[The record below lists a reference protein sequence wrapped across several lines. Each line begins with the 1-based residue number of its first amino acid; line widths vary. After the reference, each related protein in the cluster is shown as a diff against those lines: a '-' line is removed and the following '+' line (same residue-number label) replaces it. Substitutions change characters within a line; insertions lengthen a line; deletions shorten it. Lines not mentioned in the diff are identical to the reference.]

1 MAELSP
7 LETLDEADA
16 SAGVRTDGCRV
27 LALVAPPTTESEGWA
42 PKAAHRLASQWVSE
56 GYRVILADGGLDQPS
71 LHNVAGIPNR
81 EGIVDVALYG
91 ASLARVSRL
100 FGGYVLITA
109 GTVVADPTA
118 VARARRWHRVA
129 AGVAEAGAMLLIYLR
144 DKEPWAPAFL
154 DSVDEIVLLE
164 NKGELSTGYSRPN
177 NG

>member
-7 LETLDEADA
+7 LETLDEVDA

-91 ASLARVSRL
+91 ASLARVSRV

-109 GTVVADPTA
+109 GTVVADPNA

-164 NKGELSTGYSRPN
+164 NKGELSTGYSGPN

>member
-7 LETLDEADA
+7 LETLDEVDV

-27 LALVAPPTTESEGWA
+27 LALVAPPITESEDWA
-42 PKAAHRLASQWVSE
+42 PRAAHQLASQWVSE

-71 LHNVAGIPNR
+71 LHHVAGIPNR
-81 EGIVDVALYG
+81 EGIVDVALHG
-91 ASLARVSRL
+91 ASLARVSQL

-129 AGVAEAGAMLLIYLR
+129 AGVPEAGATLLIYLR
-144 DKEPWAPAFL
+144 DKERWASDFL

-164 NKGELSTGYSRPN
+164 NKGELRTGYSGPN